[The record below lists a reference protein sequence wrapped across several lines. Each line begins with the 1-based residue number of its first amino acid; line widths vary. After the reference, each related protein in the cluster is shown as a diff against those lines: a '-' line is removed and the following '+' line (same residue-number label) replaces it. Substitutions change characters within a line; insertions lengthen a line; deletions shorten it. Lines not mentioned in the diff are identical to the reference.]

1 VWLVGLRG
9 RHARREIITTSRCRV
24 NNSKN
29 TVVIITKWY
38 QIKSDYNPLEKKLA
52 WEKVCPEL

>member
-1 VWLVGLRG
+1 MVGWPK
-9 RHARREIITTSRCRV
+9 REICKERNYYNRRCRV

-52 WEKVCPEL
+52 YEKVCPEL